1 MEQIEKIMI
10 LGTEIKVTVSPES
23 RSYKPSCEYLKRG
36 FCQVCDCDKCEGGF
50 LVEEWKE
57 SMRQGCYTGSPRECS
72 CVQLARN
79 RKRLRESGLDRL
91 VDRCTFDSFEVKN
104 KWQAIVKNKAL
115 DYLKDSSTKGF
126 FISGQSGSGKT
137 HICTAI
143 CNEIIK
149 GGGRLKYFQWVK
161 DGTRLKQIVNERD
174 QYESEIDAL
183 IKMQYLY
190 MDDLFK
196 QEVSSADIRL
206 VYEIIN
212 GRYNADR
219 PTIISSE
226 RNLDFIRRVRGG
238 DGEAI
243 AGRIYETCGKGQYCI
258 ELSGRDKNQRFL

>member
-1 MEQIEKIMI
+1 MI
-10 LGTEIKVTVSPES
+10 LGTEIKAKVSPELQNS
-23 RSYKPSCEYLKRG
+23 KPTCEYLKRG

-50 LVEEWKE
+50 LVDEWKE
-57 SMRQGCYTGSPRECS
+57 AMRQGCYTGGPRECS

-91 VDRCTFDSFEVKN
+91 VDRCTFDSFLVKQ
-104 KWQAIVKNKAL
+104 KWQSVVKSKAL
-115 DYLKDSSTKGF
+115 DDLKDCSTKSF
-126 FISGQSGSGKT
+126 FMSGQTGSGKT

-149 GGGRLKYFQWVK
+149 DGGRLKYFQWVK
-161 DGTRLKQIVNERD
+161 DGGRLKRIVNERD
-174 QYESEIDAL
+174 QYENEIDAL
-183 IKMQYLY
+183 IKTQYLY

-226 RNLDFIRRVRGG
+226 RNLDFIRCVRGG

-258 ELSGRDKNQRFL
+258 ELSGKDKNQRFL

>member
-1 MEQIEKIMI
+1 MSEETVEIMGI
-10 LGTEIKVTVSPES
+10 TLRKSLVSPDYKQEK
-23 RSYKPSCEYLKRG
+23 RCSYLENG
-36 FCQVCDCDKCEGGF
+36 FCITCDCDKCEGGF
-50 LVEEWKE
+50 LVDEWKE
-57 SMRQGCYTGSPRECS
+57 AMRQGCYIGGPRECS

-91 VDRCTFDSFEVKN
+91 VDRCTFDSFVVKH
-104 KWQAIVKNKAL
+104 KWQSVVKSKAL
-115 DYLKDSSTKGF
+115 DYLEECSTKGF

-149 GGGRLKYFQWVK
+149 NGGRLKYFQWVK

-174 QYESEIDAL
+174 QYEEEVDAL
-183 IKMQYLY
+183 IKMPFLY

-196 QEVSSADIRL
+196 QEVTSADIRL

-212 GRYNADR
+212 GRCNADR

-226 RNLDFIRRVRGG
+226 RNLDFIRRVRSG

>member
-1 MEQIEKIMI
+1 MI
-10 LGTEIKVTVSPES
+10 LGTEIRATVSPES
-23 RSYKPSCEYLKRG
+23 QSYKPSCVYLERG

-57 SMRQGCYTGSPRECS
+57 AQRQGCYTSGPRECS

-79 RKRLRESGLDRL
+79 RKRIRESGLERL
-91 VDRCTFDSFEVKN
+91 VERCTFDSFNVKS
-104 KWQAIVKNKAL
+104 KWQSVVKEKAL
-115 DYLKDSSTKGF
+115 DYLKEYTTKGF

-143 CNEIIK
+143 CNEIMK
-149 GGGRLKYFQWVK
+149 NGGRLKYFQWVK
-161 DGTRLKQIVNERD
+161 DGTRLKQIIGERD
-174 QYESEIDAL
+174 QYEEEIDAL
-183 IKMQYLY
+183 IKMPYLY

-206 VYEIIN
+206 VYEIVN

-226 RNLDFIRRVRGG
+226 RNLDFIRRVRSG

-258 ELSGRDKNQRFL
+258 EISGRDKNQRFSRG